1 MIRPLARWGVCAGAA
16 VLLVGCELGGEATG
30 ASAPSSADGA
40 PAVAARDEPLPNL
53 AELPVFDLPFSV
65 EEAYAA
71 IPHRRTVFDF
81 EGSSV
86 PPIEAD
92 YLRIVFHLLDQGT
105 RLRVAAY
112 RDLYRRGASEA
123 RPVDRYTELI
133 SRVESLAPPLHL
145 GPYRDAV
152 LRALKD
158 QRAVFEEWTRAG
170 AGFSFRDRIA
180 EHPKVRSASQALQQA
195 YGLLMSR
202 YGTSESRRNR
212 DALFDVHCALDFL

>member
-1 MIRPLARWGVCAGAA
+1 MIRPLVRWGVCAGAA
-16 VLLVGCELGGEATG
+16 VLLVGCELGDAATG
-30 ASAPSSADGA
+30 ASGPSSADEA
-40 PAVAARDEPLPNL
+40 PAVAARDEPLPTL

-86 PPIEAD
+86 PPTEAE
-92 YLRIVFHLLDQGT
+92 YLRLVFHLLDQGT
-105 RLRVAAY
+105 RLRVTAY
-112 RDLYRRGASEA
+112 RDLYRQAESEA

-133 SRVESLAPPLHL
+133 SRIESLAPPSHL
-145 GPYRDAV
+145 GAYRDAV

-158 QRAVFEEWTRAG
+158 QRAVFEEWTQAG
-170 AGFSFRDRIA
+170 AGFSFRNRIA
-180 EHPKVRSASQALQQA
+180 PPPKVRSASQALQQA
-195 YGLLMSR
+195 YRLLMSR
-202 YGTSESRRNR
+202 YGATEPRHNR